1 MKPAGYD
8 PCVSEYVV
16 EYLNRPDVQEALH
29 ANVTKISYPWIHCR
43 YVIKTEP
50 NRSHDYSVSNYAQI

>member
-8 PCVSEYVV
+8 PCVAEYTT

-29 ANVTKISYPWIHCR
+29 ANVTKISYPWTHCR

-50 NRSHDYSVSNYAQI
+50 NRSPDSVSNYAQI